1 MITRRGLL
9 ALAAVA
15 LLAPVAAPLGVSGWA
30 VAAGDLL
37 VAAAIAADWLSVRP
51 STVEVERPEQGPFS
65 VGRPNPVA
73 LTVRNAGPSRLLAVA
88 EAEPAAAAL
97 EPLTHRLRMAA
108 GEELVLEAELTPSR
122 RGPLRFSAV
131 EVRAFGPLGLAFRER
146 SFPATAA
153 AAAVWPDVIQ
163 LRDERLLPP
172 AGGWAAPGSAGRRRR
187 AGSSRACATTCPATS
202 TGGSHGRRPPAAG
215 SRWSRCN
222 SPNAGRRCCWCWRPA
237 G

>member
-73 LTVRNAGPSRLLAVA
+73 LTVRNAGPSR
-88 EAEPAAAAL
+88 
-97 EPLTHRLRMAA
+97 
-108 GEELVLEAELTPSR
+108 
-122 RGPLRFSAV
+122 
-131 EVRAFGPLGLAFRER
+131 RAIG
-146 SFPATAA
+146 
-153 AAAVWPDVIQ
+153 
-163 LRDERLLPP
+163 
-172 AGGWAAPGSAGRRRR
+172 
-187 AGSSRACATTCPATS
+187 
-202 TGGSHGRRPPAAG
+202 
-215 SRWSRCN
+215 
-222 SPNAGRRCCWCWRPA
+222 CC
-237 G
+237 GH